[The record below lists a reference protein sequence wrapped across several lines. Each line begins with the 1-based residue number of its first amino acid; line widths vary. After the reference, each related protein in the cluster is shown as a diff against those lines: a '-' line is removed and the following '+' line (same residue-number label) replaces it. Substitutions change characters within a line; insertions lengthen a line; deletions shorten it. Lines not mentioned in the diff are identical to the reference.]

1 LGGNSL
7 LSANLFAQ
15 IYKQFKINLSLSVI
29 FEAPTIEKLA
39 KILQS
44 EVVISSWQPLV
55 PIIPVKD
62 SGTYP
67 PLFCVSGIHGNV
79 ILYYKLAKYL
89 GESQPFYGLQPR
101 GLDGIQP
108 PHTSIEAMATSYI
121 QAIRTVQP
129 KGPYFIGG
137 FSFGSKIVWEM
148 AQQLYQQGE
157 RVALLA
163 LFDGRNVSKDIVRLP
178 FRKRIFLH
186 FQNFR
191 EIGFAYISQKLPSW
205 QDWLNVSSQYW
216 TKKTARRFY
225 NRLQLPLPF
234 YLRQFAIEEILEKTA
249 VEAMKNY
256 VIQPYPDKVTLF
268 RADIQDSYVV
278 GIPLLDWDLGWGQ
291 LASGGVEIQ
300 TVPGDHLTMFREPQ
314 IQILAQKLQE
324 CLHRAR
330 QAQR

>member
-1 LGGNSL
+1 
-7 LSANLFAQ
+7 
-15 IYKQFKINLSLSVI
+15 
-29 FEAPTIEKLA
+29 
-39 KILQS
+39 
-44 EVVISSWQPLV
+44 
-55 PIIPVKD
+55 
-62 SGTYP
+62 
-67 PLFCVSGIHGNV
+67 
-79 ILYYKLAKYL
+79 
-89 GESQPFYGLQPR
+89 
-101 GLDGIQP
+101 
-108 PHTSIEAMATSYI
+108 MATSYI